1 MPLICQGDSALH
13 PSVKFR
19 HKTEAGGGGGGGGG
33 VAAGRGS
40 VWARLVRTLVPMF
53 YGEGGAA
60 SSGGC
65 RDQAACS
72 SCQSLASDGHR
83 VRYM

>member
-19 HKTEAGGGGGGGGG
+19 HKTEAGGG

-60 SSGGC
+60 SSGGSA
-65 RDQAACS
+65 QPAA
-72 SCQSLASDGHR
+72 
-83 VRYM
+83 

>member
-19 HKTEAGGGGGGGGG
+19 HKAEAGGG

-65 RDQAACS
+65 VDQAACS